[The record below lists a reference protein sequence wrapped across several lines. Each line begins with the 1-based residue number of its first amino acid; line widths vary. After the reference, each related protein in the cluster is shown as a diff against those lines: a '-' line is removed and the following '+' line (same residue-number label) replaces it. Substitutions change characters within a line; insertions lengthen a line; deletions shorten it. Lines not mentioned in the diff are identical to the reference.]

1 MKRILIAEDE
11 KSIRELVAFNLKR
24 NGYDVAEAENGSA
37 ALKLYDEYNGNFDI
51 ALLDIMM
58 PEVDGLEVCKQLR
71 KRSSTLGIILL
82 TAKSK
87 DNDKIAGFKHGADA
101 FVAKPF
107 EPESLKLQVK
117 NMLNLIKRRQ
127 DEIVRS
133 DEDKLDTVE
142 INELDKEFI
151 NKINAIVDKNIDNSD
166 FSVTDITQEIGM
178 SRSLL
183 HIKMKALMGI
193 SIGNFIHKK
202 RIELACKLLLQGYN
216 VTETAYRTGFSNNNY
231 FSKSFKK
238 ELGCT
243 PTEYVKSKKSNSQK
257 Q

>member
-1 MKRILIAEDE
+1 
-11 KSIRELVAFNLKR
+11 
-24 NGYDVAEAENGSA
+24 
-37 ALKLYDEYNGNFDI
+37 
-51 ALLDIMM
+51 
-58 PEVDGLEVCKQLR
+58 
-71 KRSSTLGIILL
+71 
-82 TAKSK
+82 
-87 DNDKIAGFKHGADA
+87 
-101 FVAKPF
+101 
-107 EPESLKLQVK
+107 
-117 NMLNLIKRRQ
+117 
-127 DEIVRS
+127 
-133 DEDKLDTVE
+133 
-142 INELDKEFI
+142 
-151 NKINAIVDKNIDNSD
+151 
-166 FSVTDITQEIGM
+166 M